1 MLVLSINVKDQ
12 GFKSCIKPEKVW
24 GGRERGD
31 TRETGLEMTSE
42 VAESCFLMPRE
53 TTQCN
58 SFHTLIFFFFFN
70 RIESFLLLLLL
81 KAPPKLPSSDG
92 LKHSSDFLHT
102 FLYE

>member
-12 GFKSCIKPEKVW
+12 GFKSCIKPENVW

-31 TRETGLEMTSE
+31 TWETGLEMTYE
-42 VAESCFLMPRE
+42 VAESCFLMPGE
-53 TTQCN
+53 TIQCN
-58 SFHTLIFFFFFN
+58 SFHTVIFFFFN
-70 RIESFLLLLLL
+70 GIESFLLLLLL

-92 LKHSSDFLHT
+92 LKHSTDFLHT